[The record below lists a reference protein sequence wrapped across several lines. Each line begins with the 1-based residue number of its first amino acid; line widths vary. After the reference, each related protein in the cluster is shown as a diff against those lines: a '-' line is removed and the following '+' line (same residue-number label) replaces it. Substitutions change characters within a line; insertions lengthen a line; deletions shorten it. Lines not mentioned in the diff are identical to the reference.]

1 MNSLQQTEQDVLQQ
15 SQAWAR
21 AQREEQ
27 RQRQADEGAMVSPQ
41 TGERFSEATLI
52 LDFHHARDPLMA
64 VGESLYGEDSA
75 ALHAWLDPLVEQ
87 LPKGQE
93 ARVIHPLEDL
103 QQILTLGVGEAEGVD
118 RETRYDQ
125 EHRDHIHDQRWKRSG
140 APRGSGA
147 VESLGGQLQRRFRTC
162 GQFWKRQ
169 GLTHLLRLSV
179 LYKNQDADFLWN

>member
-1 MNSLQQTEQDVLQQ
+1 MNPLQQTEREVLQQ

-21 AQREEQ
+21 PQLEEQ
-27 RQRQADEGAMVSPQ
+27 LQ
-41 TGERFSEATLI
+41 
-52 LDFHHARDPLMA
+52 
-64 VGESLYGEDSA
+64 
-75 ALHAWLDPLVEQ
+75 
-87 LPKGQE
+87 KGQE

-103 QQILTLGVGEAEGVD
+103 QQIQTLGVGEAEVVD

-125 EHRDHIHDQRWKRSG
+125 EHRDHIHYQRWKRSG

-169 GLTHLLRLSV
+169 GLTNLLRLSV
-179 LYKNQDADFLWN
+179 LYKNRDADFLWN